1 MALSCHCLFCVLIVS
16 ALICSFPDCE
26 WGVASCQSCHQQ
38 IGIFPNPRT
47 AVMTLSTFL
56 SHQGKNL
63 FFTLRNNVKKKELNG
78 KEMHFFPNVD
88 SGLFPV
94 NIRLFT
100 LQCGVLG
107 DYFSYQTYL
116 LITRQG
122 CSLLETHAL
131 SPLPR
136 GGVVQQQLD
145 YLDELPLI
153 AHGEVWFAT
162 AFVAYMLF
170 LCRKDRINTGDRSLN
185 PCCSCRL
192 ELLTQTRIT
201 ALHKSSFV

>member
-1 MALSCHCLFCVLIVS
+1 MAKKC
-16 ALICSFPDCE
+16 
-26 WGVASCQSCHQQ
+26 
-38 IGIFPNPRT
+38 IFSP
-47 AVMTLSTFL
+47 MW
-56 SHQGKNL
+56 
-63 FFTLRNNVKKKELNG
+63 
-78 KEMHFFPNVD
+78 MD

-100 LQCGVLG
+100 MQCGVLG
-107 DYFSYQTYL
+107 DYFSYQTYS

-153 AHGEVWFAT
+153 ALSSWCSSVCNSVHGIHA
-162 AFVAYMLF
+162 L
-170 LCRKDRINTGDRSLN
+170 SLQKRPN
-185 PCCSCRL
+185 KHWGPL
-192 ELLTQTRIT
+192 AEPLL
-201 ALHKSSFV
+201 